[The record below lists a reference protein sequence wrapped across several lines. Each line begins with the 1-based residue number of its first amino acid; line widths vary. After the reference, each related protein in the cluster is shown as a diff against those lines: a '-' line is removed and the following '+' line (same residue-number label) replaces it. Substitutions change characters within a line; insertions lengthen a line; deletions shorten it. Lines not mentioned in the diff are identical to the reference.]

1 MQIAQ
6 PEQAAK
12 MRNLAAELRDQAA
25 RTVLPDYQDKFERAA
40 RDLEA
45 LAQRLESHSR
55 FHLAP

>member
-1 MQIAQ
+1 
-6 PEQAAK
+6 